1 LFRLIFPYT
10 ACFAAAAA
18 PHFPRSH
25 AATSPP
31 PPTQVTDYV
40 PRGAARGAARL
51 AVAASTAVIYF
62 GAMKLNLG
70 GPGVGGT
77 LRSLWT

>member
-1 LFRLIFPYT
+1 LLSY
-10 ACFAAAAA
+10 A
-18 PHFPRSH
+18 PPPSLSAHPS
-25 AATSPP
+25 SPP
-31 PPTQVTDYV
+31 PFTQPSFQNKKVTDYV

-51 AVAASTAVIYF
+51 VVAASSFVIYL

-70 GPGVGGT
+70 GKGVGGA